1 MHNVFFKLNDFWS
14 MKAFY

>member
-1 MHNVFFKLNDFWS
+1 MFFFKLNDFWS